1 MKKEKNIRSIR
12 DNKGITLIALVI
24 TVVILIIL
32 ASITIDAAF
41 GENGLINS
49 AQQAKNQTEQIVDN
63 EKDSLNQ
70 LMAEYKNMMGGGSGG
85 SGEIEEP
92 EELPNGTITFEDYV
106 WQGDGT
112 ADIVVRTTEVDYT
125 LQFQINGSEADNWTD
140 IESGETITGLRH
152 GNTVYARLT
161 DGTNESDYANV
172 TIEDKVQPQPA
183 TIRLS
188 ETTINTEESVTATV
202 TLRDNE
208 SGVNTTGS
216 KWVYNTTRG
225 NIGTNES
232 SYTNSFKTNPGN
244 ITLKTTTAGTYYLH
258 VLTKDVAGNKIETV
272 SEAITVEEKKNDVAG
287 AKDDGTVFDK
297 NTELEDDKGN
307 KVTIPGG
314 FEIADDS
321 GTSVED
327 GIVIQ
332 DSKGNQFVWIPTGT
346 YKTSKGT
353 KTNSLTRRTFTSSGS
368 SPVSGDTR
376 IDNLYRGEGYSS
388 SVASRTISKFK
399 SSANNYGGFYIGR
412 YEQGKG
418 NVIKRNVAPYVSI
431 SRNDSMTQAEAI
443 DNGSSFVTSELIS
456 SYAWDT
462 ALNFICQNNT
472 YTLATTTSSNYGNL
486 ETDNMTNTGMYTRDK
501 YCNIYDLI
509 GNVAEWTTEWS
520 DWTQIMSS
528 PCVLRGGDA
537 STSIR
542 TLSTVGYA
550 AIRDSY
556 IVGYKDGY
564 LGFRTQLYIK

>member
-297 NTELEDDKGN
+297 NTELEDDEGN

-332 DSKGNQFVWIPTGT
+332 DGKGNQFVWIPTGT

-431 SRNDSMTQAEAI
+431 SRNDSMKQAEAI
-443 DNGSSFVTSELIS
+443 DNGNSFVTSELIS

-472 YTLATTTSSNYGNL
+472 YTLATTTSSSYGNL

>member
-272 SEAITVEEKKNDVAG
+272 SEAITVEKKKNDVAG

-297 NTELEDDKGN
+297 NTELDDDEGN

-346 YKTSKGT
+346 YKTSRGT
-353 KTNSLTRRTFTSSGS
+353 KTNALSRRTFTSSGATT
-368 SPVSGDTR
+368 VSGDSL
-376 IDNLYRGEGYSS
+376 IDTYCRGEGYSS
-388 SVASRTISKFK
+388 SVASRTIGKFK
-399 SSANNYGGFYIGR
+399 SSASKYGGFYIGR
-412 YEQGKG
+412 YEQGQG

-431 SRNDSMTQAEAI
+431 SRNDSMTQAQAI
-443 DNGSSFVTSELIS
+443 DNGSGFVTSELIS

-472 YTLATTTSSNYGNL
+472 YTLATTTSSSYGNL

-537 STSIR
+537 STTVR
-542 TLSTVGYA
+542 FLSSVGYA